1 MTDKKSL
8 FQPAA
13 FVRELEE
20 LARSRGW
27 PLSYLSPT
35 TASARPWLQL
45 PAQSADAPHLYL
57 SAGIHGDEI
66 AGPLALL
73 EMLKQP
79 DFFDGMQVTLF
90 PLLNPEGLAR
100 GVRENLDGIDL
111 NRDYRNTRSGEIL
124 GHLEVLRTLPRFD
137 AAMFLHEDFEETGA
151 YLYELN
157 ESLPEGLGHRLIAA
171 MARHVP
177 IDLRPEIEEVPASG
191 GVLQRKDIISKL
203 GPIEERPEWPEA
215 IYLSL
220 NHTQVNI
227 TTETPMLQPLA
238 DRVAAQVAAVRTMTE
253 ELKSFRDLNRSSH
266 PSAGAAPP
274 DSLQDPR

>member
-20 LARSRGW
+20 LARARGW

-35 TASARPWLQL
+35 AASPRPWLRL
-45 PAQSADAPHLYL
+45 TSSSDAPLLYL
-57 SAGIHGDEI
+57 SAGIHGDEV
-66 AGPLALL
+66 AGPLAVL

-79 DFFDGMQVTLF
+79 DFFDGVHATLF

-157 ESLPEGLGHRLIAA
+157 DEMPEGLGHRLIAA

-177 IDLRPEIEEVPASG
+177 IDLRAEIEEVPARG
-191 GVLQRKDIISKL
+191 GVLQREDIILKL
-203 GPIEERPEWPEA
+203 GAIEERPEWPEA
-215 IYLSL
+215 IYLNL
-220 NHTQVNI
+220 NHTKVSI
-227 TTETPMLQPLA
+227 TTETPMLQPLT
-238 DRVAAQVAAVRTMTE
+238 DRVAAQVAAVRALIE
-253 ELKSFRDLNRSSH
+253 ELKSFRNLNRSFH
-266 PSAGAAPP
+266 PFAGAAPP
-274 DSLQDPR
+274 DSLPDPR